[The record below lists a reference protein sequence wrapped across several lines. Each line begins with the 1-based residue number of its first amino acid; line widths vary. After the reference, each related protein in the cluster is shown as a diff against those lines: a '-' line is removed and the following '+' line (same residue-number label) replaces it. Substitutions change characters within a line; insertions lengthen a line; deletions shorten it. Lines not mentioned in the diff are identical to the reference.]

1 MTLPDLTHRLQGD
14 HALCGDDGST
24 LSPYDRAVNCPTCLA
39 LIALAER
46 RRRNLVLR
54 YVLVIGKMASA

>member
-14 HALCGDDGST
+14 HALCGDAAPL
-24 LSPYDRAVNCPTCLA
+24 LSPHDAAVNCPTCRA

-54 YVLVIGKMASA
+54 YVVVIGKMASA